1 MCQVFGDVKVFG
13 GEKQELSEEEEQ
25 LLAATTIREV
35 RMVEELLV
43 IPLPSRTMSTM

>member
-1 MCQVFGDVKVFG
+1 MKVFG

-35 RMVEELLV
+35 RGVEEGLV